1 MTTWV
6 SKNRGS
12 VSCPGI
18 KQTRIVDFRLSE
30 GLSSQKPLILNP
42 SPGRQARVHQ
52 GYYKGDYK
60 CYCKGCF
67 KCDYA
72 LGLRSLAG
80 LPTSSSYF
88 VEGQISWVQSG
99 NLHSTRGG

>member
-42 SPGRQARVHQ
+42 SPEDKPGSIRVTIRVTTSATARA
-52 GYYKGDYK
+52 
-60 CYCKGCF
+60 
-67 KCDYA
+67 A
-72 LGLRSLAG
+72 LSVTMR
-80 LPTSSSYF
+80 
-88 VEGQISWVQSG
+88 
-99 NLHSTRGG
+99 